1 MTSDESKKEWLK
13 PLRMTSTH
21 KNDSIESRETE
32 RLTRQNGHW
41 QKESPSGMTCIRSP
55 LHRTLKLQ
63 AHQEIAQAHYRTTDL
78 QLKFTFKNAPFK
90 KGVYLFNYFDSITVK
105 KRGHF
110 FQRKVFASIRPFVDP
125 PRRQVKK
132 ETRQGLSL
140 SEQWLK
146 HSMSDC
152 CSSKGGDPFK
162 AQW

>member
-1 MTSDESKKEWLK
+1 
-13 PLRMTSTH
+13 
-21 KNDSIESRETE
+21 
-32 RLTRQNGHW
+32 
-41 QKESPSGMTCIRSP
+41 MTCIRSP

-162 AQW
+162 AQWQHSTSVLGLTRCLESDDQMLGSERGSTVRTDEQPDLDD